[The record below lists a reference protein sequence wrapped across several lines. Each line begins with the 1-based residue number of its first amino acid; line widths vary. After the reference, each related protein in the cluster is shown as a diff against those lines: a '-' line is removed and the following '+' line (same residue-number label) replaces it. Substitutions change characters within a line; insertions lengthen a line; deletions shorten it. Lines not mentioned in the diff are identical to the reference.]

1 MALGYSTTLRNAQLN
16 QITSTVGSAGLLRIY
31 QGTKPS
37 TIGGSDASSTLLCQ
51 NTLGSPFAAA
61 AASGV
66 LTLGTITNTSA
77 VATGTA
83 QWARIQTSGGTQVID
98 MTVSTQAAGTGDLQL
113 NDTSIVSGGTVAISA
128 ATITA
133 GNSTA

>member
-16 QITSTVGSAGLLRIY
+16 QITSTAGSAALLRIY
-31 QGTKPS
+31 QGTKPA
-37 TIGGSDASSTLLCQ
+37 IGGSDGSSTLLAQ
-51 NTLGSPFAAA
+51 LTMGTPFAAA
-61 AASGV
+61 ASSGV
-66 LTLGTITNTSA
+66 LTLGTITNASA

-113 NDTSIVSGGTVAISA
+113 NDTSIVNGGTVAVSS

-133 GNSTA
+133 GNNT

>member
-1 MALGYSTTLRNAQLN
+1 MALGYSVALRNAQLN

-31 QGTKPS
+31 QGTKPA
-37 TIGGSDASSTLLCQ
+37 IGGSDASSTLLSQ
-51 NTLGSPFAAA
+51 NTCGSPFAAA
-61 AASGV
+61 ASSGV

-83 QWARIQTSGGTQVID
+83 QWARFQTSGGTQVID

-113 NDTSIVSGGTVAISA
+113 NDTSIVSGGTVAVSA
-128 ATITA
+128 GTITA
-133 GNSTA
+133 GNST